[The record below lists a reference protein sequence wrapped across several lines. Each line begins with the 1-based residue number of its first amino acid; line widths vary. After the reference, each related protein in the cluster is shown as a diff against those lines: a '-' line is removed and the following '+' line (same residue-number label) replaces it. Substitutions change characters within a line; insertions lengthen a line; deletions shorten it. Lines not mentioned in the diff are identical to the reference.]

1 VKWPAV
7 DSRVLLA
14 WGVVALVMVMLL
26 VILLLAP
33 YWTQY
38 GKYNAEIVRDSRV
51 LQKLQ
56 NIVGEKNRIIRA
68 YSEFEKEGVQGLVYS
83 ADQSPTQISLD
94 IQKRLTGIV
103 SENGAVV
110 QTVAPRTSKQ
120 GNHSAAGVRIN
131 FIGPLESLIGVLHD
145 IDSAQP
151 LVIVEAMEIKQQWQR
166 RIRGRR
172 GASKQPVGE
181 QKLQVFLTVTSYAS
195 ARSKGAK

>member
-1 VKWPAV
+1 MKRPAV

-26 VILLLAP
+26 VVLLAP

-56 NIVGEKNRIIRA
+56 NIVGEKQRIVRA
-68 YSEFEKEGVQGLVYS
+68 YSAFEKEGVQGLVYS

-110 QTVAPRTSKQ
+110 QTVAPRTSKLD
-120 GNHSAAGVRIN
+120 NYSAAGVRIN
-131 FIGPLESLIGVLHD
+131 FIGSLGSLIGVLHD
-145 IDSAQP
+145 VDSAKP
-151 LVIVEAMEIKQQWQR
+151 LVIVEEMGIKQQWQR
-166 RIRGRR
+166 RARGRR
-172 GASKQPVGE
+172 GGSKQPVGE
-181 QKLQVFLTVTSYAS
+181 QKLQVSLTVTSYAS
-195 ARSKGAK
+195 TRSKGAK